1 MKQNNNLMYYYSC
14 GCDVDHN
21 RWKYQPNNRNRTH
34 IPNVSLDEEHTIAVA
49 SMKSQ
54 HNTLPDILVAG
65 KVWILA
71 QQLLKLNQLM
81 EQQDTWRN
89 QHQQQQCRG
98 WRLGATGLRTD
109 KIDKH
114 NLEPTSVDSLY
125 PTQQN
130 NCNIFVLLTTDED
143 YDGDNKTTIIN
154 NQTPKTM
161 EAA

>member
-114 NLEPTSVDSLY
+114 NLETTYVNSLY
-125 PTQQN
+125 SNQQN
-130 NCNIFVLLTTDED
+130 TNNIFALLETAKYNEND
-143 YDGDNKTTIIN
+143 K
-154 NQTPKTM
+154 KC
-161 EAA
+161 